1 MASEFEPHPHQQL
14 VLDLSRG
21 NEKAFEKLYGLFS
34 EKIYHV
40 SRRMNLSHE
49 DAEGIVQEVFLKIW
63 KKREKLDPQLSIN
76 AYMISIVR
84 SLVIK
89 KAKKEARFFAFQNYS
104 IPLYEFD
111 RNSSPEQEL
120 IYTEF
125 RHISEEIIAQLPA
138 GQKQIFIMRHFE
150 NLSVEEISE
159 KLNLSRRTVENQIF
173 RSTKAVK
180 EKLVKLKIIS
190 FSALGIALQTLLEQT
205 LN

>member
-1 MASEFEPHPHQQL
+1 MAGEFEPHPHQQL
-14 VLDLSRG
+14 VSDLSKG
-21 NEKAFEKLYGLFS
+21 DEKAFEKLYGLFS

-63 KKREKLDPQLSIN
+63 KKRSKLDPALSIN

-104 IPLYEFD
+104 IPLYEFA
-111 RNSSPEQEL
+111 RNSSPEQDL
-120 IYTEF
+120 IYSEF
-125 RHISEEIIAQLPA
+125 HHISEEIISQLPA
-138 GQKQIFIMRHFE
+138 GQKQIFILRHFE
-150 NLSVEEISE
+150 NLSVEEIAE
-159 KLNLSRRTVENQIF
+159 KLNISRRTVENQIF

-190 FSALGIALQTLLEQT
+190 FSVLAMALQTI
-205 LN
+205 LNQVLD

>member
-1 MASEFEPHPHQQL
+1 MASEFGAHPHQQL
-14 VLDLSRG
+14 VSDISRG
-21 NEKAFEKLYGLFS
+21 DEKAFEKLYGLFS

-40 SRRMNLSHE
+40 SRRMHLSHE

-104 IPLYEFD
+104 IPLYEIE
-111 RNSSPEQEL
+111 RNNGPEEEL
-120 IYTEF
+120 IFSEF
-125 RHISEEIIAQLPA
+125 HNISKEIIDHLPA
-138 GQKQIFIMRHFE
+138 AQKQIFLLRHFE
-150 NLSVEEISE
+150 NLSVEEIAE
-159 KLNLSRRTVENQIF
+159 KLNISRRTVENQIF

-190 FSALGIALQTLLEQT
+190 ASMFVMT
-205 LN
+205 LNSLLIQALD